1 MSKKGRNLYFEDE
14 MVVRKFSLE
23 MLGKLL
29 SYGKKYTKTYVKV
42 FFFLILNSI
51 LSMIPS
57 VLNMFVIN
65 KVLPQ
70 DGVLKPNFQ
79 IAAVIILTTWTAV
92 LIGQIITSYINSV
105 TTVRLGNQIVC
116 ELRDDMFKK
125 LMELSF
131 DYYDSRPSGKILVRI
146 TSYADEI
153 SQIFINQLTTIVVNF
168 FTVIFTVIM
177 ICIMEIHL
185 AFCVFLVEIPL
196 LAIAVFLMRML
207 QKKTR
212 ISKNKNSNRT
222 AFVAEDISGVDVI
235 KAFNREDLNGNII
248 YDLIDQCTHAFMQE
262 THYREAVFPLAHG
275 GIRLVCIIVIYG
287 VSLYMITGNPLT
299 TLTLGLVVSLTTY
312 VQQFADALYNLCQL
326 LQNITTLTTNM
337 ERIFEL
343 LGEEPAIR
351 DAEDAG
357 ELPQIKGEVRFEDVS
372 FSYVEDTPVLEH
384 VSFEAKP
391 GEMIA
396 LVGPTGGGKTTI
408 VSLLSRF
415 YDIQSGKILI
425 DGHDI
430 SKVTLNSLRSQIGV
444 MMQDTF
450 LFSREIIEN
459 IRFSRP
465 DATDEEC
472 IAAAKAVSAHEF
484 IMKMPNG
491 YHTVLSHQGSELSG
505 GQRQLLS
512 FARLILADPKIIILD
527 EATSNIDSET
537 EAKIQEMMN
546 TVLKGRTSFVIAHR
560 LGTIK
565 NADRILYICDRKIA
579 ESGSHRELMKRK
591 GYYYEL
597 LNRQ

>member
-1 MSKKGRNLYFEDE
+1 MSSKRNLYFEDE
-14 MVVRKFSLE
+14 MVVRKFSME

-29 SYGKKYTKTYVKV
+29 SYGKKYTKTYVMI
-42 FFFLILNSI
+42 FAFLIANSI

-57 VLNMFVIN
+57 VLNMYIIN
-65 KVLPQ
+65 KVLPKN
-70 DGVLKPNFQ
+70 DILRPNFQ
-79 IAAVIILTTWTAV
+79 TAAIIILSVWTAV
-92 LIGQIITSYINSV
+92 LIGQIITAYINSI
-105 TTVRLGNQIVC
+105 TTMRLGNQIVC

-125 LMELSF
+125 LMELGF
-131 DYYDSRPSGKILVRI
+131 DYYDNRPAGKILVRI

-153 SQIFINQLTTIVVNF
+153 SQIFINQLTTIIVNF
-168 FTVIFTVIM
+168 FTVIFTIIM
-177 ICIMEIHL
+177 ICILEIHL
-185 AFCVFLVEIPL
+185 ALCVFVVEIPL
-196 LAIAVFLMRML
+196 LALAVFLMRML

-235 KAFNREDLNGNII
+235 HAFNREDLNDTII

-275 GIRLVCIIVIYG
+275 GIRLICIIVIYG
-287 VSLYMITGNPLT
+287 VSLYMITNNPMT

-312 VQQFADALYNLCQL
+312 VQQFADALFNLCQL

-343 LGEEPAIR
+343 LLEEPSITDKK
-351 DAEDAG
+351 DAKVLQKVQG
-357 ELPQIKGEVRFEDVS
+357 QVSFEHVS
-372 FSYVEDTPVLEH
+372 FSYIEGTPILEDVNFR
-384 VSFEAKP
+384 VNP

-415 YDIQSGKILI
+415 YDVQSGRILI

-430 SKVTLNSLRSQIGV
+430 SKVTTNSLRSQIGV

-450 LFSREIIEN
+450 LFSREVIEN

-472 IAAAKAVSAHEF
+472 IKAACAVSADEF
-484 IMKMPNG
+484 IRKLPNG
-491 YHTVLSHQGSELSG
+491 YHTVLTHQGAELSG

-512 FARLILADPKIIILD
+512 FARLVLADPKIIILD

-537 EAKIQEMMN
+537 EAKIQEMLH

-565 NADRILYICDRKIA
+565 NADKILYVCDRNIA
-579 ESGSHRELMKRK
+579 ESGNHRELIQRK
-591 GYYYEL
+591 GKYYEL
-597 LNRQ
+597 LKRQ

>member
-1 MSKKGRNLYFEDE
+1 MSSKRNLYFEDE
-14 MVVRKFSLE
+14 MVVRKFSME

-29 SYGKKYTKTYVKV
+29 SYGKKYTKTYVMV
-42 FFFLILNSI
+42 FAFLIANSI

-57 VLNMFVIN
+57 VLNMYIIN
-65 KVLPQ
+65 KVLPKN
-70 DGVLKPNFQ
+70 DILRPNFQ
-79 IAAVIILTTWTAV
+79 TAAIIILSVWTAV
-92 LIGQIITSYINSV
+92 LIGQIITAYINSI
-105 TTVRLGNQIVC
+105 TTMRLGNQIVC

-125 LMELSF
+125 LMELGF
-131 DYYDSRPSGKILVRI
+131 DYYDNRPAGKILVRI

-153 SQIFINQLTTIVVNF
+153 SQIFINQLTTIIVNF
-168 FTVIFTVIM
+168 FTVIFTIIM
-177 ICIMEIHL
+177 ICILEIHL
-185 AFCVFLVEIPL
+185 ALCVFVVEIPL
-196 LAIAVFLMRML
+196 LALAVFLMRML

-235 KAFNREDLNGNII
+235 HAFNREDLNDTII

-275 GIRLVCIIVIYG
+275 GIRLICIIVIYG
-287 VSLYMITGNPLT
+287 VSLYMITNNPMT

-312 VQQFADALYNLCQL
+312 VQQFADALFNLCQL

-343 LGEEPAIR
+343 LLEEPSITDKK
-351 DAEDAG
+351 DAKVLQKVQG
-357 ELPQIKGEVRFEDVS
+357 QVSFEHVS
-372 FSYVEDTPVLEH
+372 FSYIEGTPILEDVNFR
-384 VSFEAKP
+384 VNP

-415 YDIQSGKILI
+415 YDVQSGRILI

-430 SKVTLNSLRSQIGV
+430 SKVTTNSLRSQIGV

-450 LFSREIIEN
+450 LFSREVIEN

-472 IAAAKAVSAHEF
+472 IKAACAVSADEF
-484 IMKMPNG
+484 IRKLPNG
-491 YHTVLSHQGSELSG
+491 YHTVLTHQGAELSG

-512 FARLILADPKIIILD
+512 FARLVLADPKIIILD

-537 EAKIQEMMN
+537 EAKIQEMLH

-565 NADRILYICDRKIA
+565 NADKILYV
-579 ESGSHRELMKRK
+579 
-591 GYYYEL
+591 
-597 LNRQ
+597 

>member
-1 MSKKGRNLYFEDE
+1 MSKHGRNLYFEDE

-29 SYGKKYTKTYVKV
+29 SYGKKYTKTYIFV
-42 FFFLILNSI
+42 FLFLILNSI

-57 VLNMFVIN
+57 VLNMYIIN
-65 KVLPQ
+65 RVLPKN
-70 DGVLKPNFQ
+70 GVLKPDFQ
-79 IAAVIILTTWTAV
+79 TAAMIILSIWTAV
-92 LIGQIITSYINSV
+92 LIGQMITSYINSI
-105 TTVRLGNQIVC
+105 TTMRLGNQIVC

-131 DYYDSRPSGKILVRI
+131 DYYDNRPAGKILVRI

-177 ICIMEIHL
+177 ICILEIHL
-185 AFCVFLVEIPL
+185 ALCIFIVEIPL
-196 LAIAVFLMRML
+196 LALAVFLMRML

-222 AFVAEDISGVDVI
+222 AFVAEDINGVDVI
-235 KAFNREDLNGNII
+235 RAFNREDLNNDII
-248 YDLIDQCTHAFMQE
+248 SDLINQCTHAFMQE

-287 VSLYMITGNPLT
+287 VSLYMIMTNPMT
-299 TLTLGLVVSLTTY
+299 ALTLGLVVSLTTY
-312 VQQFADALYNLCQL
+312 VQQFADALFNLCQL

-337 ERIFEL
+337 ERIFEVL
-343 LGEEPAIR
+343 SEEPAVA
-351 DAEDAG
+351 DDKKAYK
-357 ELPQIKGEVRFEDVS
+357 LPQIQGEVSFENVC
-372 FSYVEDTPVLEH
+372 FSYIEDTPVLKD
-384 VSFEAKP
+384 VSFKVKK

-430 SKVTLNSLRSQIGV
+430 SKVTMQSLRSQIGV

-472 IAAAKAVSAHEF
+472 IQAARAVSAHEF
-484 IMKMPNG
+484 IEKMPNG
-491 YHTVLSHQGSELSG
+491 YHTVLTHQGAELSG
-505 GQRQLLS
+505 GERQLLS

-537 EAKIQEMMN
+537 EAKIQEMLK
-546 TVLKGRTSFVIAHR
+546 TILKGRTSFVIAHR

-565 NADRILYICDRKIA
+565 NADKIMYICDQNIA
-579 ESGSHRELMKRK
+579 ESGSHKELMKRK
-591 GYYYEL
+591 GKYYEL
-597 LNRQ
+597 LKRQ

>member
-1 MSKKGRNLYFEDE
+1 MSSKRNLYFEDE
-14 MVVRKFSLE
+14 MVVRKFSME

-29 SYGKKYTKTYVKV
+29 SYGKKYTKTYVMV
-42 FFFLILNSI
+42 FAFLIANSI

-57 VLNMFVIN
+57 VLNMYIIN
-65 KVLPQ
+65 KVLPKN
-70 DGVLKPNFQ
+70 DILRPNFQ
-79 IAAVIILTTWTAV
+79 TAAIIILSVWTAV
-92 LIGQIITSYINSV
+92 LIGQIITAYINSI
-105 TTVRLGNQIVC
+105 TTMRLGNQIVC

-125 LMELSF
+125 LMELGF
-131 DYYDSRPSGKILVRI
+131 DYYDNRPTGKILVRI

-153 SQIFINQLTTIVVNF
+153 SQIFINQLTTIIVNF
-168 FTVIFTVIM
+168 FTVIFTIIM
-177 ICIMEIHL
+177 ICILEIHL
-185 AFCVFLVEIPL
+185 ALCVFVVEIPL
-196 LAIAVFLMRML
+196 LALAVFLMRML

-235 KAFNREDLNGNII
+235 HAFNREDLNDTII

-275 GIRLVCIIVIYG
+275 GIRLICIVVIYG
-287 VSLYMITGNPLT
+287 VSLYMITNNPMT

-312 VQQFADALYNLCQL
+312 VQQFADALFNLCQL

-343 LGEEPAIR
+343 LLEEPSITDKK
-351 DAEDAG
+351 DAKVLQKVQG
-357 ELPQIKGEVRFEDVS
+357 QVSFEHVS
-372 FSYVEDTPVLEH
+372 FSYIEGTPILEDVNFK
-384 VSFEAKP
+384 VNP

-415 YDIQSGKILI
+415 YDVQSGRILI

-430 SKVTLNSLRSQIGV
+430 SKVTTNSLRSQIGV

-450 LFSREIIEN
+450 LFSREVIEN

-472 IAAAKAVSAHEF
+472 MKAACAVSADEF
-484 IMKMPNG
+484 IRKLPNG
-491 YHTVLSHQGSELSG
+491 YHTVLTHQGAELSG

-512 FARLILADPKIIILD
+512 FARLVLADPKIIILD

-537 EAKIQEMMN
+537 EAKIQEMLH

-565 NADRILYICDRKIA
+565 NADKILYVCDRNIA
-579 ESGSHRELMKRK
+579 ESGNHRELIQRK
-591 GYYYEL
+591 GKYYEL
-597 LNRQ
+597 LKRQ

>member
-1 MSKKGRNLYFEDE
+1 MSEKKRNLYFEDE

-29 SYGKKYTKTYVKV
+29 SYGKKYTKTYLLV
-42 FFFLILNSI
+42 FAFLILNSV
-51 LSMIPS
+51 LAMVPS
-57 VLNMFVIN
+57 VLNMYIIN

-70 DGVLKPNFQ
+70 NGVMRPNFQ
-79 IAAVIILTTWTAV
+79 MAAIVILTTWTAV
-92 LIGQIITSYINSV
+92 LIGQMLTSYLNSV
-105 TTVRLGNQIVC
+105 MTIRLGNQIVC
-116 ELRDDMFKK
+116 ELRDDMFQK

-131 DYYDSRPSGKILVRI
+131 DYYDSRPTGKILVRI

-168 FTVIFTVIM
+168 FTVVFTVIM
-177 ICIMEIHL
+177 ICVLEIHL
-185 AFCVFLVEIPL
+185 AFCVFVVEIPL
-196 LAIAVFLMRML
+196 LALAVFLMRML
-207 QKKTR
+207 QKKVR

-235 KAFNREDLNGNII
+235 RAFNREELNGDIL

-275 GIRLVCIIVIYG
+275 GIRLVCLIVIYG
-287 VSLYMITGNPLT
+287 TALYMITGNPLT

-312 VQQFADALYNLCQL
+312 VQQFADALFNLCQL

-337 ERIFEL
+337 ERIFEV
-343 LGEEPAIR
+343 LGEEPAIA
-351 DAEDAG
+351 DAEDAY
-357 ELPQIKGEVRFEDVS
+357 ELPQVRGLVEFEDVS
-372 FSYVEDTPVLEH
+372 FSYTEDTPVLAH
-384 VSFEAKP
+384 VSFRAEP
-391 GEMIA
+391 GQMIA

-415 YDIQSGKILI
+415 YDAQSGTIRM

-430 SKVTLNSLRSQIGV
+430 SRVTTHSLRSQVGV

-472 IAAAKAVSAHEF
+472 IEAAKAVSAHEF

-491 YHTVLSHQGSELSG
+491 YHTVLSHQGAELSG

-512 FARLILADPKIIILD
+512 FARLVLADPKVIVLD

-537 EAKIQEMMN
+537 EAKIQEMMG

-565 NADRILYICDRKIA
+565 NADKILYICDRGIA
-579 ESGSHRELMKRK
+579 ESGTHQELLEKK
-591 GYYYEL
+591 GKYYEL

>member
-1 MSKKGRNLYFEDE
+1 MSSKRNLYFEDE
-14 MVVRKFSLE
+14 MVVRKFSME

-29 SYGKKYTKTYVKV
+29 SYGKKYTKTYVMV
-42 FFFLILNSI
+42 FAFLIANSI

-57 VLNMFVIN
+57 VLNMYIIN
-65 KVLPQ
+65 KVLPKN
-70 DGVLKPNFQ
+70 DILRPNFQ
-79 IAAVIILTTWTAV
+79 TAAIIILSVWTAV
-92 LIGQIITSYINSV
+92 LIGQIITAYINSI
-105 TTVRLGNQIVC
+105 TTMRLGNQIVC

-125 LMELSF
+125 LMELGF
-131 DYYDSRPSGKILVRI
+131 DYYDNRPAGKILVRI

-153 SQIFINQLTTIVVNF
+153 SQIFINQLTTIIVNF
-168 FTVIFTVIM
+168 FTVIFTIIM
-177 ICIMEIHL
+177 ICILEIYL
-185 AFCVFLVEIPL
+185 ALCVFVVEIPL
-196 LAIAVFLMRML
+196 LALAVFLMRML

-235 KAFNREDLNGNII
+235 HAFNREDLNDTII

-275 GIRLVCIIVIYG
+275 GIRLICIIVIYG
-287 VSLYMITGNPLT
+287 VSLYMITNNPMT

-312 VQQFADALYNLCQL
+312 VQQFADALFNLCQL

-343 LGEEPAIR
+343 LLEEPSITDKK
-351 DAEDAG
+351 DAKVLQKVQG
-357 ELPQIKGEVRFEDVS
+357 QVSFEHVS
-372 FSYVEDTPVLEH
+372 FSYIEGTPILEDVNFR
-384 VSFEAKP
+384 VNP

-415 YDIQSGKILI
+415 YDVQSGRILI

-430 SKVTLNSLRSQIGV
+430 SKVTTNSLRSQIGV

-450 LFSREIIEN
+450 LFSREVIEN

-472 IAAAKAVSAHEF
+472 IKAACAVSADEF
-484 IMKMPNG
+484 IRKLPNG
-491 YHTVLSHQGSELSG
+491 YHTVLTHQGAELSG

-512 FARLILADPKIIILD
+512 FARLVLADPKIIILD

-537 EAKIQEMMN
+537 EAKIQEMLH

-565 NADRILYICDRKIA
+565 NADKILYVCDRNIA
-579 ESGSHRELMKRK
+579 ESGNHRELIQRK
-591 GYYYEL
+591 GKYYEL
-597 LNRQ
+597 LKRQ

>member
-1 MSKKGRNLYFEDE
+1 MSEKKRNLYFEDE
-14 MVVRKFSLE
+14 MVVRKFSLN

-29 SYGKKYTKTYVKV
+29 SYGKKYTKTYIRV
-42 FFFLILNSI
+42 FVFLILNSV

-57 VLNMFVIN
+57 VLNMYIIN
-65 KVLPQ
+65 RVLPQ
-70 DGVLKPNFQ
+70 DGILQPDFQ
-79 IAAVIILTTWTAV
+79 MAAVIILATWTAV
-92 LIGQIITSYINSV
+92 FIGQMITSYLNTV
-105 TTVRLGNQIVC
+105 LTTRLGNQIVC
-116 ELRDDMFKK
+116 ELRNDMFQK

-131 DYYDSRPSGKILVRI
+131 DYYDSRPTGKILVRI

-168 FTVIFTVIM
+168 FTVVFTVIM
-177 ICIMEIHL
+177 ICVLEIHL
-185 AFCVFLVEIPL
+185 ALCVFVVEIPL
-196 LAIAVFLMRML
+196 LALAVFLMRML
-207 QKKTR
+207 QKKVR

-222 AFVAEDISGVDVI
+222 AFAAEDINGVDVI
-235 KAFNREDLNGNII
+235 RAFNREELNGDII

-287 VSLYMITGNPLT
+287 VSLYMITGNPFT

-312 VQQFADALYNLCQL
+312 VQQFADALFNLCQL

-337 ERIFEL
+337 ERIFEVL
-343 LGEEPAIR
+343 EEKPAIA
-351 DAEDAG
+351 DAEDAY
-357 ELPQIKGEVRFEDVS
+357 ELPPVHGLVEFEDVS
-372 FSYVEDTPVLEH
+372 FSYAEDTPVLEH
-384 VSFEAKP
+384 VSFQAEP

-415 YDIQSGKILI
+415 YDVQSGKIRI
-425 DGHDI
+425 DGNDI
-430 SKVTLNSLRSQIGV
+430 SRVTTHSLRSQIGV

-465 DATDEEC
+465 DAADEEC
-472 IAAAKAVSAHEF
+472 IEAAKAVSAHDF

-491 YHTVLSHQGSELSG
+491 YHTVLTHQGAELSG

-512 FARLILADPKIIILD
+512 FARLLLADPKIIILD

-537 EAKIQEMMN
+537 EAKIQEMMG

-565 NADRILYICDRKIA
+565 NADKIMYICDRKIA
-579 ESGSHRELMKRK
+579 ESGTHRELMKKK
-591 GYYYEL
+591 GKYYEL
-597 LNRQ
+597 LSRQ

>member
-1 MSKKGRNLYFEDE
+1 MSEKKRNLYFEDE
-14 MVVRKFSLE
+14 MVVRKFSLN

-29 SYGKKYTKTYVKV
+29 SYGKKYTKTYIRV
-42 FFFLILNSI
+42 FVFLILNSV

-57 VLNMFVIN
+57 VLNMYIIN
-65 KVLPQ
+65 RVLPQ
-70 DGVLKPNFQ
+70 DGILQPNFQ
-79 IAAVIILTTWTAV
+79 MAAVIILAAWTAV
-92 LIGQIITSYINSV
+92 FIGQMITSYLNTV
-105 TTVRLGNQIVC
+105 LTTRLGNQIVC
-116 ELRDDMFKK
+116 ELRNDMFQK

-131 DYYDSRPSGKILVRI
+131 DYYDSRPTGKILVRI

-168 FTVIFTVIM
+168 FTVIFTVVM
-177 ICIMEIHL
+177 ICVLEIHL
-185 AFCVFLVEIPL
+185 ALCVFVVEIPL
-196 LAIAVFLMRML
+196 LALAVFLMRML
-207 QKKTR
+207 QKKVR

-222 AFVAEDISGVDVI
+222 AFVAEDINGVDVI
-235 KAFNREDLNGNII
+235 RSFNREDLNGDII

-299 TLTLGLVVSLTTY
+299 TLTLGLVVSLTAY
-312 VQQFADALYNLCQL
+312 VQQFADALFNLCQL

-337 ERIFEL
+337 ERIFEVL
-343 LGEEPAIR
+343 EEEPAVA
-351 DAEDAG
+351 DAEDAY
-357 ELPQIKGEVRFEDVS
+357 ELPPVHGLVEFDDVS

-384 VSFEAKP
+384 VSFRAKP

-415 YDIQSGKILI
+415 YDVQSGKIRI
-425 DGHDI
+425 DGNDI
-430 SKVTLNSLRSQIGV
+430 SGVTMHSLRSQIGV

-472 IAAAKAVSAHEF
+472 IEAAKAVSAHDF

-491 YHTVLSHQGSELSG
+491 YHTVLTHQGAELSG

-512 FARLILADPKIIILD
+512 FARLVLADPKIIILD

-537 EAKIQEMMN
+537 EAKIQEMMG

-565 NADRILYICDRKIA
+565 NADKIMYICDRKIA
-579 ESGSHRELMKRK
+579 ESGTHRELMKKK
-591 GYYYEL
+591 GKYYEL
-597 LNRQ
+597 LSRQ

>member
-1 MSKKGRNLYFEDE
+1 MSEKKRNLYFEDE
-14 MVVRKFSLE
+14 MVVRKFSLN

-29 SYGKKYTKTYVKV
+29 SYGKKYTKTYIRV
-42 FFFLILNSI
+42 FVFLILNSV

-57 VLNMFVIN
+57 VLNMYIIN
-65 KVLPQ
+65 RVLPQ
-70 DGVLKPNFQ
+70 DGILQPNFQ
-79 IAAVIILTTWTAV
+79 MAAVIILAAWTAV
-92 LIGQIITSYINSV
+92 FIGQMITSYLNTV
-105 TTVRLGNQIVC
+105 LTTRLGNQIVC
-116 ELRDDMFKK
+116 ELRNDMFQK

-131 DYYDSRPSGKILVRI
+131 DYYDSRPTGKILVRI

-168 FTVIFTVIM
+168 FTVIFTVVM
-177 ICIMEIHL
+177 ICVLEIHL
-185 AFCVFLVEIPL
+185 ALCVFVVEIPL
-196 LAIAVFLMRML
+196 LALAVFLMRML
-207 QKKTR
+207 QKKVR

-222 AFVAEDISGVDVI
+222 AFVAEDINGVDVI
-235 KAFNREDLNGNII
+235 RAFNREDLNGDII

-299 TLTLGLVVSLTTY
+299 ALTLGLVVSLTAY
-312 VQQFADALYNLCQL
+312 VQQFADALFNLCQL

-337 ERIFEL
+337 ERIFEVL
-343 LGEEPAIR
+343 EEEPAVA
-351 DAEDAG
+351 DAEDAY
-357 ELPQIKGEVRFEDVS
+357 ELPPVHGLVEFDDVS

-384 VSFEAKP
+384 VSFRAKP

-415 YDIQSGKILI
+415 YDVQSGKIRI
-425 DGHDI
+425 DGNDI
-430 SKVTLNSLRSQIGV
+430 SGVTMHSLRSQIGV

-472 IAAAKAVSAHEF
+472 IEAAKAVSAHDF

-491 YHTVLSHQGSELSG
+491 YHTVLTHQGAELSG

-512 FARLILADPKIIILD
+512 FARLVLADPKIIILD

-537 EAKIQEMMN
+537 EAKIQEMMG

-565 NADRILYICDRKIA
+565 NADKIMYICDRKIA
-579 ESGSHRELMKRK
+579 ESGTHRELMKKK
-591 GYYYEL
+591 GKYYEL
-597 LNRQ
+597 LSRQ

>member
-1 MSKKGRNLYFEDE
+1 MSSKRNLYFEDE
-14 MVVRKFSLE
+14 MVVRKFSME

-29 SYGKKYTKTYVKV
+29 SYGKKYTKTYVMV
-42 FFFLILNSI
+42 FVFLIANSI

-57 VLNMFVIN
+57 VLNMYIIN
-65 KVLPQ
+65 KVLPKN
-70 DGVLKPNFQ
+70 GILRPNFQ
-79 IAAVIILTTWTAV
+79 TAAIIILSVWTAV
-92 LIGQIITSYINSV
+92 LIGQIITAYINSI
-105 TTVRLGNQIVC
+105 TTMRLGNQIVC

-125 LMELSF
+125 LMELGF
-131 DYYDSRPSGKILVRI
+131 DYYDNRPTGKILVRI

-153 SQIFINQLTTIVVNF
+153 SQIFINQLTTIIVNF
-168 FTVIFTVIM
+168 FTVIFTIIM
-177 ICIMEIHL
+177 ICILEIHL
-185 AFCVFLVEIPL
+185 AFCVFVVEIPL
-196 LAIAVFLMRML
+196 LALAVFLMRML

-235 KAFNREDLNGNII
+235 HAFNREDLNDTII

-275 GIRLVCIIVIYG
+275 GIRLICIIVIYG
-287 VSLYMITGNPLT
+287 VSLYMITNNPMT

-312 VQQFADALYNLCQL
+312 VQQFADALFNLCQL

-343 LGEEPAIR
+343 LLEEPSITDKK
-351 DAEDAG
+351 DAKVLQKVQG
-357 ELPQIKGEVRFEDVS
+357 QVSFEHVS
-372 FSYVEDTPVLEH
+372 FSYIEGTPILEDVNFK
-384 VSFEAKP
+384 VNP

-415 YDIQSGKILI
+415 YDVQSGRILI

-430 SKVTLNSLRSQIGV
+430 SKVTTNSLRSQIGV

-450 LFSREIIEN
+450 LFSREVIEN

-472 IAAAKAVSAHEF
+472 IKAACAVSADEF
-484 IMKMPNG
+484 IRKLPNG
-491 YHTVLSHQGSELSG
+491 YHTVLTHQGAELSG

-512 FARLILADPKIIILD
+512 FARLVLADPKIIILD

-537 EAKIQEMMN
+537 EAKIQEMLH

-565 NADRILYICDRKIA
+565 NADKILYVCDRNIA
-579 ESGSHRELMKRK
+579 ESGNHKELIQRK
-591 GYYYEL
+591 GKYYEL
-597 LNRQ
+597 LKRQ

>member
-1 MSKKGRNLYFEDE
+1 MSEKKRNLYFEDE

-29 SYGKKYTKTYVKV
+29 SYGKKYTKTYLLV
-42 FFFLILNSI
+42 FAFLILNSV
-51 LSMIPS
+51 LAMVPS
-57 VLNMFVIN
+57 VLNMYIIN

-70 DGVLKPNFQ
+70 NGVMRPNFQ
-79 IAAVIILTTWTAV
+79 MAAIVILTTWTAV
-92 LIGQIITSYINSV
+92 LIGQMLISYLNSV
-105 TTVRLGNQIVC
+105 MTIRLGNRIVC
-116 ELRDDMFKK
+116 ELRDDMFRK

-131 DYYDSRPSGKILVRI
+131 DYYDSRPTGKILVRI

-168 FTVIFTVIM
+168 FTVVFTVIM
-177 ICIMEIHL
+177 ICVLEIHL
-185 AFCVFLVEIPL
+185 ALCVFVVELPL
-196 LAIAVFLMRML
+196 LALAVFLMRML
-207 QKKTR
+207 QKKVR

-222 AFVAEDISGVDVI
+222 AFVAEDISGADVI
-235 KAFNREDLNGNII
+235 RAFNREDLNGDIL

-275 GIRLVCIIVIYG
+275 GIRLVCLIVIYG
-287 VSLYMITGNPLT
+287 TALYMITVNPLT

-312 VQQFADALYNLCQL
+312 VQQFADALFNLCQL

-337 ERIFEL
+337 ERIFEV
-343 LGEEPAIR
+343 LGEEPAVT
-351 DAEDAG
+351 DAEGAY
-357 ELPQIKGEVRFEDVS
+357 ELPQVQGLVEFEDVS
-372 FSYVEDTPVLEH
+372 FSYAEDTPVLEH
-384 VSFEAKP
+384 VSFRAEP
-391 GEMIA
+391 GQMIA

-415 YDIQSGKILI
+415 YDAQSGTIRM

-430 SKVTLNSLRSQIGV
+430 SRVTTHSLRSQVGV

-472 IAAAKAVSAHEF
+472 IEAAKAVSAHEF

-491 YHTVLSHQGSELSG
+491 YHTVLSHQGAELSG

-512 FARLILADPKIIILD
+512 FARLVLADPKVIILD

-537 EAKIQEMMN
+537 EAKIQEMMG

-565 NADRILYICDRKIA
+565 NADKILYICDHGIA
-579 ESGSHRELMKRK
+579 ESGTHQELLEKK
-591 GYYYEL
+591 GKYYEL

>member
-1 MSKKGRNLYFEDE
+1 MSSGRNLYFEDE
-14 MVVRKFSLE
+14 IMVRKFSME

-29 SYGKKYTKTYVKV
+29 SYGKRYTKTYLLV
-42 FFFLILNSI
+42 FIFLIMNSI
-51 LSMIPS
+51 LSMVPS
-57 VLNMFVIN
+57 VLNMYIIN
-65 KVLPQ
+65 KVLPK
-70 DGVLKPNFQ
+70 DNILRPNFQ
-79 IAAVIILTTWTAV
+79 TAAIIILSVWTAILV
-92 LIGQIITSYINSV
+92 GQIITAYINSI
-105 TTVRLGNQIVC
+105 TTMRLGNQIVC

-131 DYYDSRPSGKILVRI
+131 DYYDSRPAGKILVRI

-153 SQIFINQLTTIVVNF
+153 SQIFINQLTTMVVNF
-168 FTVIFTVIM
+168 FTVIFTIIM
-177 ICIMEIHL
+177 ICILEIHL
-185 AFCVFLVEIPL
+185 AFYVFIVEIPL
-196 LAIAVFLMRML
+196 LALAVFLMRML

-222 AFVAEDISGVDVI
+222 AFVAEDINGVDVI
-235 KAFNREDLNGNII
+235 RAFNREDLNDTII

-275 GIRLVCIIVIYG
+275 GIRLICIIVIYG
-287 VSLYMITGNPLT
+287 ASLYMIMNNPLT

-312 VQQFADALYNLCQL
+312 VQQFADALFNLCQL

-343 LGEEPAIR
+343 LGEKSSVEDEK
-351 DAEDAG
+351 DAKI
-357 ELPQIKGEVRFEDVS
+357 LPQVKGHVSFEQVS
-372 FSYVEDTPVLEH
+372 FSYVDGAPILED
-384 VSFEAKP
+384 VSFQVNP

-415 YDIQSGKILI
+415 YDIQSGRILI
-425 DGHDI
+425 DGYDI
-430 SKVTLNSLRSQIGV
+430 SKMTVNSLRSQIGV

-472 IAAAKAVSAHEF
+472 IEAAKAVSAHEF
-484 IMKMPNG
+484 IMKMPDG
-491 YHTVLSHQGSELSG
+491 YHTILTHQGAELSG

-512 FARLILADPKIIILD
+512 FARLVLADPKIIILD

-537 EAKIQEMMN
+537 EAKIQEMLN

-565 NADRILYICDRKIA
+565 NANRILYVCDKNIA
-579 ESGSHRELMKRK
+579 ESGSHKELIRK
-591 GYYYEL
+591 KGKYYEL
-597 LNRQ
+597 LKRQ

>member
-1 MSKKGRNLYFEDE
+1 MSSKRNLYFEDE
-14 MVVRKFSLE
+14 MVVRKFSME

-29 SYGKKYTKTYVKV
+29 SYGKKYTKTYVMV
-42 FFFLILNSI
+42 FAFLIANSI

-57 VLNMFVIN
+57 VLNMYIIN
-65 KVLPQ
+65 KVLPKN
-70 DGVLKPNFQ
+70 DILRPNFQ
-79 IAAVIILTTWTAV
+79 TAAIIILSVWTAV
-92 LIGQIITSYINSV
+92 LIGQIITAYINSI
-105 TTVRLGNQIVC
+105 TTMRLGNQIVC

-125 LMELSF
+125 LMELGF
-131 DYYDSRPSGKILVRI
+131 DYYDNRPTGKILVRI

-153 SQIFINQLTTIVVNF
+153 SQIFINQLTTIIVNF
-168 FTVIFTVIM
+168 FTVIFTIIM
-177 ICIMEIHL
+177 ICILEIHL
-185 AFCVFLVEIPL
+185 ALCVFVVEIPL
-196 LAIAVFLMRML
+196 LALAVFLMRML

-235 KAFNREDLNGNII
+235 HAFNREDLNDTII

-275 GIRLVCIIVIYG
+275 GIRLICIVVIYG
-287 VSLYMITGNPLT
+287 VSLYMITNNPMT

-312 VQQFADALYNLCQL
+312 VQQFADALFNLCQL

-343 LGEEPAIR
+343 LLEEPSITDKK
-351 DAEDAG
+351 DAKVLQKVQG
-357 ELPQIKGEVRFEDVS
+357 QVSFEHVS
-372 FSYVEDTPVLEH
+372 FSYIEGTPILEDVNFK
-384 VSFEAKP
+384 VNP

-415 YDIQSGKILI
+415 YDVQSGRILI

-430 SKVTLNSLRSQIGV
+430 SKVTTNSLRSQIGV

-450 LFSREIIEN
+450 LFSREVIEN

-472 IAAAKAVSAHEF
+472 MKAACAVSADEF
-484 IMKMPNG
+484 IRKLPNG
-491 YHTVLSHQGSELSG
+491 YHTVLTHQGAELSG

-512 FARLILADPKIIILD
+512 FARLVLADPKIIILD

-537 EAKIQEMMN
+537 EAKIQEMLR

-565 NADRILYICDRKIA
+565 NADKILYVCDRNIA
-579 ESGSHRELMKRK
+579 ESGNHRELIQRK
-591 GYYYEL
+591 GKYYEL
-597 LNRQ
+597 LKRQ

>member
-1 MSKKGRNLYFEDE
+1 MNSARNLYFEDE
-14 MVVRKFSLE
+14 MVVRKFSME

-29 SYGKKYTKTYVKV
+29 SYGKKYTKTYVIV
-42 FFFLILNSI
+42 FFFLIANSI

-57 VLNMFVIN
+57 VLNMYIIN
-65 KVLPQ
+65 RVLPK
-70 DGVLKPNFQ
+70 DGVLKPDFQ
-79 IAAVIILTTWTAV
+79 TAAIIILSVWTAV
-92 LIGQIITSYINSV
+92 LIGQIITAYINSI
-105 TTVRLGNQIVC
+105 TTMRLGNQIVC

-125 LMELSF
+125 LMELGF
-131 DYYDSRPSGKILVRI
+131 DYYDSRPAGKILVRI

-153 SQIFINQLTTIVVNF
+153 SQIFINQLTTMIVNF
-168 FTVIFTVIM
+168 FTVIFTVVM
-177 ICIMEIHL
+177 ICILEFHL
-185 AFCVFLVEIPL
+185 ALCVFVVEIPL
-196 LAIAVFLMRML
+196 LALAVFLMRML

-222 AFVAEDISGVDVI
+222 AFVAEDINGVDVI
-235 KAFNREDLNGNII
+235 RAFNREDLNDTII

-275 GIRLVCIIVIYG
+275 GIRLICIIVIYG
-287 VSLYMITGNPLT
+287 VSLYMITNNPLT

-312 VQQFADALYNLCQL
+312 VQQFADALFNLCQL

-343 LGEEPAIR
+343 LGEEPSIK
-351 DAEDAG
+351 DAENAE
-357 ELPQIKGEVRFEDVS
+357 ELSQIKGQVSFEHVS
-372 FSYVEDTPVLEH
+372 FSYFEGVPVLED
-384 VSFEAKP
+384 VNFQVNP

-415 YDIQSGKILI
+415 YDVQSGKIFI
-425 DGHDI
+425 DGQDI
-430 SKVTLNSLRSQIGV
+430 SKVTIHSLRSQIGV

-472 IAAAKAVSAHEF
+472 IAAACAVSADEF
-484 IMKMPNG
+484 IRKLPNG
-491 YHTVLSHQGSELSG
+491 YHTVLTHQGAELSG

-512 FARLILADPKIIILD
+512 FARLVLADPKIIILD

-537 EAKIQEMMN
+537 EAKLQEMLH

-565 NADRILYICDRKIA
+565 NADRILYVSDRNIA
-579 ESGSHRELMKRK
+579 ESGSHKELIKKK
-591 GYYYEL
+591 GKYYEL
-597 LNRQ
+597 LKRQ

>member
-1 MSKKGRNLYFEDE
+1 MSSKRNLYFEDE
-14 MVVRKFSLE
+14 MVVRKFSME

-29 SYGKKYTKTYVKV
+29 SYGKKYTKTYVMV
-42 FFFLILNSI
+42 FAFLIANSI

-57 VLNMFVIN
+57 VLNMYIIN
-65 KVLPQ
+65 KVLPKN
-70 DGVLKPNFQ
+70 DILRPNFQ
-79 IAAVIILTTWTAV
+79 TAAIIILSVWTAV
-92 LIGQIITSYINSV
+92 LIGQIITAYINSI
-105 TTVRLGNQIVC
+105 TTMRLGNQIVC

-125 LMELSF
+125 LMELGF
-131 DYYDSRPSGKILVRI
+131 DYYDNRPTGKILVRI

-153 SQIFINQLTTIVVNF
+153 SQIFINQLTTIIVNF
-168 FTVIFTVIM
+168 FTVIFTIIM
-177 ICIMEIHL
+177 ICILEIHL
-185 AFCVFLVEIPL
+185 ALCVFVVEIPL
-196 LAIAVFLMRML
+196 LALAVFLMRML

-235 KAFNREDLNGNII
+235 HAFNREDLNDTII

-275 GIRLVCIIVIYG
+275 GIRLICIIVIYG
-287 VSLYMITGNPLT
+287 VSLYMITNNPMT

-312 VQQFADALYNLCQL
+312 VQQFADALFNLCQL

-343 LGEEPAIR
+343 LLEEPSITDKK
-351 DAEDAG
+351 DAKVLQKVQG
-357 ELPQIKGEVRFEDVS
+357 QVSFEHVS
-372 FSYVEDTPVLEH
+372 FSYIEGTPILEDVNFR
-384 VSFEAKP
+384 VNP

-415 YDIQSGKILI
+415 YDVQSGRILI

-430 SKVTLNSLRSQIGV
+430 SKVTTNSLRSQIGV

-450 LFSREIIEN
+450 LFSREVIEN

-472 IAAAKAVSAHEF
+472 IKAACAVSADEF
-484 IMKMPNG
+484 IRKLPNG
-491 YHTVLSHQGSELSG
+491 YHTVLTHQGAELSG

-512 FARLILADPKIIILD
+512 FARLVLADPKIIILD

-537 EAKIQEMMN
+537 EAKIQEMLH

-565 NADRILYICDRKIA
+565 NADKILYVCDRNIA
-579 ESGSHRELMKRK
+579 ESGNHRELIQRK
-591 GYYYEL
+591 GKYYEL
-597 LNRQ
+597 LKRQ

>member
-1 MSKKGRNLYFEDE
+1 MSSKRNLYFEDE
-14 MVVRKFSLE
+14 MVVRKFSME

-29 SYGKKYTKTYVKV
+29 SYGKKYTKTYVMV
-42 FFFLILNSI
+42 FAFLIANSI

-57 VLNMFVIN
+57 VLNMYIIN
-65 KVLPQ
+65 KVLPKN
-70 DGVLKPNFQ
+70 DILRPNFQ
-79 IAAVIILTTWTAV
+79 TAAIIILSVWTAV
-92 LIGQIITSYINSV
+92 LIGQIITAYINSI
-105 TTVRLGNQIVC
+105 TTMRLGNQIVC

-125 LMELSF
+125 LMELGF
-131 DYYDSRPSGKILVRI
+131 DYYDNRPAGKILVRI

-153 SQIFINQLTTIVVNF
+153 SQIFINQLTTIIVNF
-168 FTVIFTVIM
+168 FTVIFTIIM
-177 ICIMEIHL
+177 ICILEIHL
-185 AFCVFLVEIPL
+185 ALCVFVVEIPL
-196 LAIAVFLMRML
+196 LALAVFLMRML

-235 KAFNREDLNGNII
+235 HAFNREDLNDTII

-275 GIRLVCIIVIYG
+275 GIRLICIIVIYG
-287 VSLYMITGNPLT
+287 VSLYMITNNPMT

-312 VQQFADALYNLCQL
+312 VQQFADALFNLCQL

-343 LGEEPAIR
+343 LLEEPSITDKK
-351 DAEDAG
+351 DAKVLQKVQG
-357 ELPQIKGEVRFEDVS
+357 QVSFEHVS
-372 FSYVEDTPVLEH
+372 FSYIEGTPILEDVNFR
-384 VSFEAKP
+384 VNP

-415 YDIQSGKILI
+415 YDVQSGRILI

-430 SKVTLNSLRSQIGV
+430 SKVTTNSLRSQIGV

-450 LFSREIIEN
+450 LFSREVIEN

-472 IAAAKAVSAHEF
+472 IKAACAVSADEF
-484 IMKMPNG
+484 IRKLPNG
-491 YHTVLSHQGSELSG
+491 YHTVLTHQGAELSG

-512 FARLILADPKIIILD
+512 FARLVLADPKIMILD

-537 EAKIQEMMN
+537 EAKIQEMLH

-565 NADRILYICDRKIA
+565 NADKILYVCDRNIA
-579 ESGSHRELMKRK
+579 ESGNHRELIQRK
-591 GYYYEL
+591 GKYYEL
-597 LNRQ
+597 LKRQ

>member
-1 MSKKGRNLYFEDE
+1 MSSKRNLYFEDE
-14 MVVRKFSLE
+14 MVVRKFSME

-29 SYGKKYTKTYVKV
+29 SYGKKYTKTYVMV
-42 FFFLILNSI
+42 FAFLIANSI

-57 VLNMFVIN
+57 VLNMYIIN
-65 KVLPQ
+65 KVLPKN
-70 DGVLKPNFQ
+70 DILRPNFQ
-79 IAAVIILTTWTAV
+79 TAAIIILSVWTAV
-92 LIGQIITSYINSV
+92 LIGQIITAYINSI
-105 TTVRLGNQIVC
+105 TTMRLGNQIVC

-125 LMELSF
+125 LMELGF
-131 DYYDSRPSGKILVRI
+131 DYYDNRPAGKILVRI

-153 SQIFINQLTTIVVNF
+153 SQIFINQLTTIIVNF
-168 FTVIFTVIM
+168 FTVIFTIIM
-177 ICIMEIHL
+177 ICILEIHL
-185 AFCVFLVEIPL
+185 ALCVFVVEIPL
-196 LAIAVFLMRML
+196 LALAVFLMRML

-235 KAFNREDLNGNII
+235 HAFNREDLNDTII

-275 GIRLVCIIVIYG
+275 GIRLICIIVIYG
-287 VSLYMITGNPLT
+287 VSLYMITNNPMT

-312 VQQFADALYNLCQL
+312 VQQFADALFNLCQL

-343 LGEEPAIR
+343 LLEEPSITDKK
-351 DAEDAG
+351 DAKVLQKVQG
-357 ELPQIKGEVRFEDVS
+357 QVSFEHVS
-372 FSYVEDTPVLEH
+372 FSYIEGTPILEDVNFR
-384 VSFEAKP
+384 VNP

-415 YDIQSGKILI
+415 YDVQSGRILI

-430 SKVTLNSLRSQIGV
+430 SKVTTNSLRSQIGV

-450 LFSREIIEN
+450 LFSREVIEN

-472 IAAAKAVSAHEF
+472 IKAACAVSADEF
-484 IMKMPNG
+484 IRKLPNG
-491 YHTVLSHQGSELSG
+491 YHTVLTHQGAELSG

-512 FARLILADPKIIILD
+512 FARLVLADPKIIILD

-537 EAKIQEMMN
+537 EAKIQEMLH

-565 NADRILYICDRKIA
+565 NADKILYVCDRNIA
-579 ESGSHRELMKRK
+579 ESGNHRELIQRK
-591 GYYYEL
+591 GKYYEL
-597 LNRQ
+597 LKRQ

>member
-1 MSKKGRNLYFEDE
+1 MSSKRNLYFEDE
-14 MVVRKFSLE
+14 MVVRKFSME

-29 SYGKKYTKTYVKV
+29 SYGKKYTKTYVMV
-42 FFFLILNSI
+42 FAFLIANSI

-57 VLNMFVIN
+57 VLNMYIIN
-65 KVLPQ
+65 KVLPKN
-70 DGVLKPNFQ
+70 DILRPNFQ
-79 IAAVIILTTWTAV
+79 TAAIIILSVWTAV
-92 LIGQIITSYINSV
+92 LIGQIITAYINSI
-105 TTVRLGNQIVC
+105 TTMRLGNQIVC

-125 LMELSF
+125 LMELGF
-131 DYYDSRPSGKILVRI
+131 DYYDNRPAGKILVRI

-153 SQIFINQLTTIVVNF
+153 SQIFINQLTTIIVNF
-168 FTVIFTVIM
+168 FTVIFTIIM
-177 ICIMEIHL
+177 ICILEIHL
-185 AFCVFLVEIPL
+185 ALCVFVVEIPL
-196 LAIAVFLMRML
+196 LALAVFLMRML

-235 KAFNREDLNGNII
+235 HAFNREDLNDTII

-275 GIRLVCIIVIYG
+275 GIRLICIIVIYG
-287 VSLYMITGNPLT
+287 VSLYMITNNPMT

-312 VQQFADALYNLCQL
+312 VQQFADALFNLCQL

-343 LGEEPAIR
+343 LLEEPSITDKK
-351 DAEDAG
+351 DAKVLQKVQG
-357 ELPQIKGEVRFEDVS
+357 QVSFEHVS
-372 FSYVEDTPVLEH
+372 FSYIEGTPILEDVNFR
-384 VSFEAKP
+384 VNP

-415 YDIQSGKILI
+415 YDVQSGRILI

-430 SKVTLNSLRSQIGV
+430 SKVTTNSLRSQIGV

-450 LFSREIIEN
+450 LFSREVIEN

-472 IAAAKAVSAHEF
+472 IKAACAVSADEF
-484 IMKMPNG
+484 IRKLPNG
-491 YHTVLSHQGSELSG
+491 YHTVLTHQGAELSG

-512 FARLILADPKIIILD
+512 FARLVLADPKIIILD
-527 EATSNIDSET
+527 EAASNIDSET
-537 EAKIQEMMN
+537 EAKIQEMLH

-565 NADRILYICDRKIA
+565 NADKILYVCDRNIA
-579 ESGSHRELMKRK
+579 ESGNHRELIQRK
-591 GYYYEL
+591 GKYYEL
-597 LNRQ
+597 LKRQ

>member
-1 MSKKGRNLYFEDE
+1 MSSKRNLYFEDE
-14 MVVRKFSLE
+14 MVVRKFSME

-29 SYGKKYTKTYVKV
+29 SYGKKYTKTYVMV
-42 FFFLILNSI
+42 FAFLIANSI

-57 VLNMFVIN
+57 VLNMYIIN
-65 KVLPQ
+65 KVLPKN
-70 DGVLKPNFQ
+70 DILRPNFQ
-79 IAAVIILTTWTAV
+79 TAAIIILSVWTAV
-92 LIGQIITSYINSV
+92 LIGQIITAYINSI
-105 TTVRLGNQIVC
+105 TTMRLGNQIVC

-125 LMELSF
+125 LMELGF
-131 DYYDSRPSGKILVRI
+131 DYYDNRPAGKILVRI

-153 SQIFINQLTTIVVNF
+153 SQIFINQLTTIIVNF
-168 FTVIFTVIM
+168 FTVIFTIIM
-177 ICIMEIHL
+177 ICILEIHL
-185 AFCVFLVEIPL
+185 ALCVFVVEIPL
-196 LAIAVFLMRML
+196 LALAVFLMRML

-235 KAFNREDLNGNII
+235 HAFNREDLNDTII

-275 GIRLVCIIVIYG
+275 GIRLICIIVIYG
-287 VSLYMITGNPLT
+287 VSLYMITNNPMT

-312 VQQFADALYNLCQL
+312 VQQFADALFNLCQL

-343 LGEEPAIR
+343 LLEEPSITDKK
-351 DAEDAG
+351 DAKVLQKVQG
-357 ELPQIKGEVRFEDVS
+357 QVSFEHVS
-372 FSYVEDTPVLEH
+372 FSYIEGTPILEDVNFR
-384 VSFEAKP
+384 VNP

-415 YDIQSGKILI
+415 YDVQSGRILI

-430 SKVTLNSLRSQIGV
+430 SKVTTNSLRSQIGV

-450 LFSREIIEN
+450 LFSREVIEN

-472 IAAAKAVSAHEF
+472 IKAACAVSADEF
-484 IMKMPNG
+484 IRKLPNG
-491 YHTVLSHQGSELSG
+491 YHTVLTHQGAELSG

-512 FARLILADPKIIILD
+512 FARLVLADPKIIILD

-537 EAKIQEMMN
+537 EAKIQEMLH

-560 LGTIK
+560 RSEERRVGK
-565 NADRILYICDRKIA
+565 EC
-579 ESGSHRELMKRK
+579 
-591 GYYYEL
+591 
-597 LNRQ
+597 

>member
-1 MSKKGRNLYFEDE
+1 MSEKKRNLYFEDE
-14 MVVRKFSLE
+14 MVVRKFSME

-29 SYGKKYTKTYVKV
+29 SYGKKYTKTYIMV
-42 FFFLILNSI
+42 FGFLILNSV

-57 VLNMFVIN
+57 VLNMYIIN

-70 DGVLKPNFQ
+70 NGVMRPDFQ
-79 IAAVIILTTWTAV
+79 IAAIIILSTWTAV
-92 LIGQIITSYINSV
+92 LIGQMITSYINTV
-105 TTVRLGNQIVC
+105 TTTRLGNRIVC
-116 ELRDDMFKK
+116 ELRDDMFQK

-131 DYYDSRPSGKILVRI
+131 DYYDSRPAGKILVRI

-168 FTVIFTVIM
+168 FTVVFTVIM
-177 ICIMEIHL
+177 ICVMEIHL
-185 AFCVFLVEIPL
+185 AFCVFVVEIPL
-196 LAIAVFLMRML
+196 LALAVFLMRML
-207 QKKTR
+207 QKKVR

-222 AFVAEDISGVDVI
+222 AFVAEDVNGVDVI
-235 KAFNREDLNGNII
+235 RAFNREDLNRDII

-275 GIRLVCIIVIYG
+275 GIRLVCIVVIYG
-287 VSLYMITGNPLT
+287 MSLYMITGNPLT

-312 VQQFADALYNLCQL
+312 VQQFADALFNLCQL

-343 LGEEPAIR
+343 LGEEPAIA
-351 DAEDAG
+351 DAEDARG
-357 ELPQIKGEVRFEDVS
+357 LPQVQGQVSFDHVS
-372 FSYVEDTPVLEH
+372 FSYIEDTPVLEN
-384 VSFEAKP
+384 VNFEVKP
-391 GEMIA
+391 GEMVA

-415 YDIQSGKILI
+415 YDVQSGRILI

-430 SKVTLNSLRSQIGV
+430 SKVTMHSLRSQVGV

-472 IAAAKAVSAHEF
+472 IEAAKAVSAHEF

-491 YHTVLSHQGSELSG
+491 YHTILTHQGAELSG

-512 FARLILADPKIIILD
+512 FARLVLADPKIIILD

-537 EAKIQEMMN
+537 EAKIQEMLK

-565 NADRILYICDRKIA
+565 NADRIMYVCNRGIV
-579 ESGSHRELMKRK
+579 ESGTHEELIKKK
-591 GYYYEL
+591 GKYYEL
-597 LNRQ
+597 LKRQ

>member
-1 MSKKGRNLYFEDE
+1 
-14 MVVRKFSLE
+14 MVVRKFSME

-29 SYGKKYTKTYVKV
+29 SYGKKYTKTYVMV
-42 FFFLILNSI
+42 FAFLIANSI

-57 VLNMFVIN
+57 VLNMYIIN
-65 KVLPQ
+65 KVLPKN
-70 DGVLKPNFQ
+70 DILRPNFQ
-79 IAAVIILTTWTAV
+79 TAAIIILSVWTAV
-92 LIGQIITSYINSV
+92 LIGQIITAYINSI
-105 TTVRLGNQIVC
+105 TTMRLGNQIVC

-125 LMELSF
+125 LMELGF
-131 DYYDSRPSGKILVRI
+131 DYYDNRPAGKILVRI

-153 SQIFINQLTTIVVNF
+153 SQIFINQLTTIIVNF
-168 FTVIFTVIM
+168 FTVIFTIIM
-177 ICIMEIHL
+177 ICILEIHL
-185 AFCVFLVEIPL
+185 ALCVFVVEIPL
-196 LAIAVFLMRML
+196 LALAVFLMRML

-235 KAFNREDLNGNII
+235 HAFNREDLNDTII

-275 GIRLVCIIVIYG
+275 GIRLICIIVIYG
-287 VSLYMITGNPLT
+287 VSLYMITNNPMT

-312 VQQFADALYNLCQL
+312 VQQFADALFNLCQL

-343 LGEEPAIR
+343 LLEEPSITDKK
-351 DAEDAG
+351 DAKVLQKVQG
-357 ELPQIKGEVRFEDVS
+357 QVSFEHVS
-372 FSYVEDTPVLEH
+372 FSYIEGTPILEDVNFR
-384 VSFEAKP
+384 VNP

-415 YDIQSGKILI
+415 YDVQSGRILI

-430 SKVTLNSLRSQIGV
+430 SKVTTNSLRSQIGV

-450 LFSREIIEN
+450 LFSREVIEN

-472 IAAAKAVSAHEF
+472 IKAACAVSADEF
-484 IMKMPNG
+484 IRKLPNG
-491 YHTVLSHQGSELSG
+491 YHTVLTHQGAELSG

-512 FARLILADPKIIILD
+512 FARLVLADPKIIILD

-537 EAKIQEMMN
+537 EAKIQEMLH

-565 NADRILYICDRKIA
+565 NADKILYVCDRNIA
-579 ESGSHRELMKRK
+579 ESGNHRELIQRK
-591 GYYYEL
+591 GKYYEL
-597 LNRQ
+597 LKRQ

>member
-1 MSKKGRNLYFEDE
+1 
-14 MVVRKFSLE
+14 
-23 MLGKLL
+23 
-29 SYGKKYTKTYVKV
+29 
-42 FFFLILNSI
+42 
-51 LSMIPS
+51 
-57 VLNMFVIN
+57 
-65 KVLPQ
+65 
-70 DGVLKPNFQ
+70 
-79 IAAVIILTTWTAV
+79 
-92 LIGQIITSYINSV
+92 
-105 TTVRLGNQIVC
+105 
-116 ELRDDMFKK
+116 
-125 LMELSF
+125 
-131 DYYDSRPSGKILVRI
+131 
-146 TSYADEI
+146 
-153 SQIFINQLTTIVVNF
+153 
-168 FTVIFTVIM
+168 
-177 ICIMEIHL
+177 
-185 AFCVFLVEIPL
+185 
-196 LAIAVFLMRML
+196 MRML

-235 KAFNREDLNGNII
+235 HAFNREDLNDTII

-275 GIRLVCIIVIYG
+275 GIRLICIVVIYG
-287 VSLYMITGNPLT
+287 VSLYMITNNPMT

-312 VQQFADALYNLCQL
+312 VQQFADALFNLCQL

-343 LGEEPAIR
+343 LLEEPSITDKK
-351 DAEDAG
+351 DAKVLQKVQG
-357 ELPQIKGEVRFEDVS
+357 QVSFEHVS
-372 FSYVEDTPVLEH
+372 FSYIEGTPILEDVNFK
-384 VSFEAKP
+384 VNP

-415 YDIQSGKILI
+415 YDVQSGRILI

-430 SKVTLNSLRSQIGV
+430 SKVTTNSLRSQIGV

-450 LFSREIIEN
+450 LFSREVIEN

-472 IAAAKAVSAHEF
+472 MKAACAVSADEF
-484 IMKMPNG
+484 IRKLPNG
-491 YHTVLSHQGSELSG
+491 YHTVLTHQGAELSG

-512 FARLILADPKIIILD
+512 FARLVLADPKIIILD

-537 EAKIQEMMN
+537 EAKIQEMLH

-565 NADRILYICDRKIA
+565 NADKILYVCDRNIA
-579 ESGSHRELMKRK
+579 ESGNHRELIQRK
-591 GYYYEL
+591 GKYYGNPKEGTFYRGRTFDLEAAVF
-597 LNRQ
+597 N

>member
-1 MSKKGRNLYFEDE
+1 MSEKKRNLYFEDE
-14 MVVRKFSLE
+14 MIVRKFNLH

-29 SYGKKYTKTYVKV
+29 SYGKKYTKTYLLV
-42 FFFLILNSI
+42 FLFLILDSV

-57 VLNMFVIN
+57 VLNMYIIN
-65 KVLPQ
+65 RVLPQ
-70 DGVLKPNFQ
+70 NGVLQPNFQ
-79 IAAVIILTTWTAV
+79 RTAIIILTTWTAV
-92 LIGQIITSYINSV
+92 LIGQMIASYLNTV
-105 TTVRLGNQIVC
+105 MTTRLGNRVVC
-116 ELRDDMFKK
+116 ELRDDMFQK
-125 LMELSF
+125 LMELGF
-131 DYYDSRPSGKILVRI
+131 DYYDSRPTGKILVRI

-153 SQIFINQLTTIVVNF
+153 SQIFINQLTTIIVNF

-177 ICIMEIHL
+177 ICVLELHL
-185 AFCVFLVEIPL
+185 ALCVFVVEIPL
-196 LAIAVFLMRML
+196 LALAVFLMSML
-207 QKKTR
+207 QKKVR

-235 KAFNREDLNGNII
+235 RAFNREDLNGEILGE
-248 YDLIDQCTHAFMQE
+248 LIDQCTHSFMQE

-287 VSLYMITGNPLT
+287 VSLHMIMGNPLT

-312 VQQFADALYNLCQL
+312 VQQFAEALFNLCQL

-337 ERIFEL
+337 ERIFEVL
-343 LGEEPAIR
+343 EEKPTIA
-351 DAEDAG
+351 DAESAV
-357 ELPQIKGEVRFEDVS
+357 ELPSVQGRVEFQNVT
-372 FSYVEDTPVLEH
+372 FSYTEGAPVLEN
-384 VSFEAKP
+384 VSFEAKS

-425 DGHDI
+425 DGQDI
-430 SKVTLNSLRSQIGV
+430 AKVTVHSLRSQIGV

-472 IAAAKAVSAHEF
+472 IEAAKAVSAHDF

-491 YHTVLSHQGSELSG
+491 YHTVLTHQGAELSG

-512 FARLILADPKIIILD
+512 FARLILADPKIIVLD

-537 EAKIQEMMN
+537 EASIQEMMR

-565 NADRILYICDRKIA
+565 NADKIMFICDRNIA
-579 ESGSHRELMKRK
+579 EMGTHE
-591 GYYYEL
+591 EL
-597 LNRQ
+597 LKKKGKYAALLHRQ

>member
-1 MSKKGRNLYFEDE
+1 
-14 MVVRKFSLE
+14 

-29 SYGKKYTKTYVKV
+29 SYGKKYTKTYVMV
-42 FFFLILNSI
+42 FAFLIANSI

-57 VLNMFVIN
+57 VLNMYIIN
-65 KVLPQ
+65 KVLPKN
-70 DGVLKPNFQ
+70 DILRPNFQ
-79 IAAVIILTTWTAV
+79 TAAIIILSVWTAV
-92 LIGQIITSYINSV
+92 LIGQIITAYINSI
-105 TTVRLGNQIVC
+105 TTMRLGNQIVC

-125 LMELSF
+125 LMELGF
-131 DYYDSRPSGKILVRI
+131 DYYDNRPAGKILVRI

-153 SQIFINQLTTIVVNF
+153 SQIFINQLTTIIVNF
-168 FTVIFTVIM
+168 FTVIFTIIM
-177 ICIMEIHL
+177 ICILEIHL
-185 AFCVFLVEIPL
+185 ALCVFVVEIPL
-196 LAIAVFLMRML
+196 LALAVFLMRML

-235 KAFNREDLNGNII
+235 HAFNREDLNDTII

-275 GIRLVCIIVIYG
+275 GIRLICIIVIYG
-287 VSLYMITGNPLT
+287 VSLYMITNNPMT

-312 VQQFADALYNLCQL
+312 VQQFADALFNLCQL

-343 LGEEPAIR
+343 LLEEPSITDKK
-351 DAEDAG
+351 DAKVLQKVQG
-357 ELPQIKGEVRFEDVS
+357 QVSFEHVS
-372 FSYVEDTPVLEH
+372 FSYIEGTPILEDVNFR
-384 VSFEAKP
+384 VNP

-415 YDIQSGKILI
+415 YDVQSGRILI

-430 SKVTLNSLRSQIGV
+430 SKVTTNSLRSQIGV

-450 LFSREIIEN
+450 LFSREVIEN

-472 IAAAKAVSAHEF
+472 IKAACAVSADEF
-484 IMKMPNG
+484 IRKLPNG
-491 YHTVLSHQGSELSG
+491 YHTVLTHQGAELSG

-512 FARLILADPKIIILD
+512 FARLVLADPKIIILD

-537 EAKIQEMMN
+537 EAKIQEMLH

-565 NADRILYICDRKIA
+565 NADKILYVCDRNIA
-579 ESGSHRELMKRK
+579 ESGNHRELIQRK
-591 GYYYEL
+591 GKYYEL
-597 LNRQ
+597 LKRQ

>member
-1 MSKKGRNLYFEDE
+1 MSSKRNLYFEDE
-14 MVVRKFSLE
+14 MVVRKFSME

-29 SYGKKYTKTYVKV
+29 SYGKKYTKTYVMV
-42 FFFLILNSI
+42 FAFLIANSI

-57 VLNMFVIN
+57 VLNMYIIN
-65 KVLPQ
+65 KVLPKN
-70 DGVLKPNFQ
+70 DILRPNFQ
-79 IAAVIILTTWTAV
+79 TAAIIILSVWTAV
-92 LIGQIITSYINSV
+92 LIGQIITAYINSI
-105 TTVRLGNQIVC
+105 TTMRLGNQIVC

-125 LMELSF
+125 LMELGF
-131 DYYDSRPSGKILVRI
+131 DYYDNRPAGKILVRI

-153 SQIFINQLTTIVVNF
+153 SQIFINQLTTIIVNF
-168 FTVIFTVIM
+168 FTVIFTIIM
-177 ICIMEIHL
+177 ICILEIHL
-185 AFCVFLVEIPL
+185 ALCVFVVEIPL
-196 LAIAVFLMRML
+196 LALAVFLMRML

-235 KAFNREDLNGNII
+235 HAFNREDLNDTII

-275 GIRLVCIIVIYG
+275 GIRLICIIVIYG
-287 VSLYMITGNPLT
+287 VSLYMITNNPMT

-312 VQQFADALYNLCQL
+312 VQQFADALFNLCQL
-326 LQNITTLTTNM
+326 LQNIITLTTNM

-343 LGEEPAIR
+343 LLEEPSITDKK
-351 DAEDAG
+351 DAKVLQKVQG
-357 ELPQIKGEVRFEDVS
+357 QVSFEHVS
-372 FSYVEDTPVLEH
+372 FSYIEGTPILEDVNFR
-384 VSFEAKP
+384 VNP

-415 YDIQSGKILI
+415 YDVQSGRILI

-430 SKVTLNSLRSQIGV
+430 SKVTTNSLRSQIGV

-450 LFSREIIEN
+450 LFSREVIEN

-472 IAAAKAVSAHEF
+472 IKAACAVSADEF
-484 IMKMPNG
+484 IRKLPNG
-491 YHTVLSHQGSELSG
+491 YHTVLTHQGAELSG

-512 FARLILADPKIIILD
+512 FARLVLADPKIIILD

-537 EAKIQEMMN
+537 EAKIQEMLH

-565 NADRILYICDRKIA
+565 NADKILYVCDRNIA
-579 ESGSHRELMKRK
+579 ESGNHRELIQRK
-591 GYYYEL
+591 GKYYEL
-597 LNRQ
+597 LKRQ

>member
-1 MSKKGRNLYFEDE
+1 MSSKRNLYFEDE
-14 MVVRKFSLE
+14 MVVRKFSME

-29 SYGKKYTKTYVKV
+29 SYGKKYTKTYVMV
-42 FFFLILNSI
+42 FAFLIANSI

-57 VLNMFVIN
+57 VLNMYIIN
-65 KVLPQ
+65 KVLPKN
-70 DGVLKPNFQ
+70 DILRPNFQ
-79 IAAVIILTTWTAV
+79 TAAIIILSVWTAV
-92 LIGQIITSYINSV
+92 LIGQIITAYINSI
-105 TTVRLGNQIVC
+105 TTMRLGNQIVC

-125 LMELSF
+125 LMELGF
-131 DYYDSRPSGKILVRI
+131 DYYDNRPTGKILVRI

-153 SQIFINQLTTIVVNF
+153 SQIFINQLTTIIVNF
-168 FTVIFTVIM
+168 FTVIFTIIM
-177 ICIMEIHL
+177 ICILEIHL
-185 AFCVFLVEIPL
+185 ALCVFVVEIPL
-196 LAIAVFLMRML
+196 LALAVFLMRML

-235 KAFNREDLNGNII
+235 HAFNREDLNDTII

-275 GIRLVCIIVIYG
+275 GIRLICIVVIYG
-287 VSLYMITGNPLT
+287 VSLYMITNNPMT

-312 VQQFADALYNLCQL
+312 VQQFADALFNLCQL

-343 LGEEPAIR
+343 LLEEPSITDKK
-351 DAEDAG
+351 DAKA
-357 ELPQIKGEVRFEDVS
+357 LPQVQGQVSFEHVS
-372 FSYVEDTPVLEH
+372 FSYIEGTPILEDVNFK
-384 VSFEAKP
+384 VNP

-415 YDIQSGKILI
+415 YDVQSGRILI

-430 SKVTLNSLRSQIGV
+430 SKVTTNSLRSQIGV

-472 IAAAKAVSAHEF
+472 IKAACAVSADEF
-484 IMKMPNG
+484 IRKLPNG
-491 YHTVLSHQGSELSG
+491 YHTVLTHQGAELSG

-512 FARLILADPKIIILD
+512 FARLVLADPKIIILD

-537 EAKIQEMMN
+537 EAKIQEMLH

-565 NADRILYICDRKIA
+565 NADKILYVCDRNIA
-579 ESGSHRELMKRK
+579 ESGNHRELIQRK
-591 GYYYEL
+591 GKYYEL
-597 LNRQ
+597 LKRQ

>member
-1 MSKKGRNLYFEDE
+1 MSEKKRNLYFEDE
-14 MVVRKFSLE
+14 MVVRKFSLN

-29 SYGKKYTKTYVKV
+29 SYGKKYTKTYIRV
-42 FFFLILNSI
+42 FVFLILNSV

-57 VLNMFVIN
+57 VLNMYIIN
-65 KVLPQ
+65 RVLPQ
-70 DGVLKPNFQ
+70 DGILQPDFQ
-79 IAAVIILTTWTAV
+79 MAAVIILAAWTAV
-92 LIGQIITSYINSV
+92 FIGQMITSYLNTV
-105 TTVRLGNQIVC
+105 LTTRLGNQIVC
-116 ELRDDMFKK
+116 ELRNDMFQK

-131 DYYDSRPSGKILVRI
+131 DYYDSRPTGKILVRI

-168 FTVIFTVIM
+168 FTVIFTVVM
-177 ICIMEIHL
+177 ICVLEIHL
-185 AFCVFLVEIPL
+185 ALCVFVVEIPL
-196 LAIAVFLMRML
+196 LALAVFLMRML
-207 QKKTR
+207 QKKVR

-222 AFVAEDISGVDVI
+222 AFVAEDINGVDVI
-235 KAFNREDLNGNII
+235 RAFNREDLNGDII

-299 TLTLGLVVSLTTY
+299 ALTLGLVVSLTAY
-312 VQQFADALYNLCQL
+312 VQQFADALFNLCQL

-337 ERIFEL
+337 ERIFEVL
-343 LGEEPAIR
+343 EEEPAVA
-351 DAEDAG
+351 DAEDAY
-357 ELPQIKGEVRFEDVS
+357 ELPPVHGLVEFDDVS

-384 VSFEAKP
+384 VSFRAKP

-415 YDIQSGKILI
+415 YDIQSGKIRI
-425 DGHDI
+425 DGNDI
-430 SKVTLNSLRSQIGV
+430 SGVTTHSLRSQIGV

-472 IAAAKAVSAHEF
+472 IEAAKAVSAHDF

-491 YHTVLSHQGSELSG
+491 YHTVLTHQGAELSG

-512 FARLILADPKIIILD
+512 FARLVLADPKIIILD

-537 EAKIQEMMN
+537 EAKIQEMMG

-565 NADRILYICDRKIA
+565 NADKIMYICDRKIA
-579 ESGSHRELMKRK
+579 ESGTHRELMKKK
-591 GYYYEL
+591 GKYYEL
-597 LNRQ
+597 LSRQ